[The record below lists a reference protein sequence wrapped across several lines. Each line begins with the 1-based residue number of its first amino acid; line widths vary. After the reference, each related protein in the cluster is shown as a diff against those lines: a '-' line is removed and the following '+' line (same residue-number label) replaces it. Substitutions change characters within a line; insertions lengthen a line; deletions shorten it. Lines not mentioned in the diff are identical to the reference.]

1 MIPTLLKPPDS
12 RPSPERSP
20 LDNRLLATLTDV
32 AYARLRPHLE
42 SVELALGSS
51 LYEPGSL
58 LRHAYFPTTSI
69 VSLLYVM
76 NDGGSAE
83 IAVVGND
90 GVVGTS
96 LFLGGGSTSS
106 RAIVQNA
113 GFAYRIKVPALMAE
127 FDLHGELQLLLLR
140 YTQALLTQM
149 VQTAACNRHHA
160 LDRQFCRWLL
170 LSLDRLP
177 SFELTM
183 TEKLMANMLG
193 VTVAQV
199 TTLADDL
206 QALGLLTHKGGQIR
220 VVDRAGLE
228 QKSCE
233 CYGVVKTETDRL
245 LPPRGALLTA
255 A

>member
-1 MIPTLLKPPDS
+1 MLKRAGTSVAREASPRDNLLLRALPDA
-12 RPSPERSP
+12 E
-20 LDNRLLATLTDV
+20 
-32 AYARLRPHLE
+32 YARLLPDLE
-42 SVELALGSS
+42 SVDMALGSV

-90 GVVGTS
+90 GIVGTS

-113 GFAYRIKVPALMAE
+113 GFAYRIKVQALMAE
-127 FDLHGELQLLLLR
+127 FDLHGELQLVLLR

-177 SFELTM
+177 SNELTM
-183 TEKLMANMLG
+183 TEKLIANMLG
-193 VTVAQV
+193 LTVDKV
-199 TTLADDL
+199 MTLA
-206 QALGLLTHKGGQIR
+206 
-220 VVDRAGLE
+220 
-228 QKSCE
+228 
-233 CYGVVKTETDRL
+233 
-245 LPPRGALLTA
+245 
-255 A
+255 

>member
-1 MIPTLLKPPDS
+1 
-12 RPSPERSP
+12 
-20 LDNRLLATLTDV
+20 
-32 AYARLRPHLE
+32 
-42 SVELALGSS
+42 
-51 LYEPGSL
+51 

-90 GVVGTS
+90 GIVGTS

-113 GFAYRIKVPALMAE
+113 GFAYRIKVQALMAE
-127 FDLHGELQLLLLR
+127 FDLHGELQLVLLR

-177 SFELTM
+177 SYELTM

-220 VVDRAGLE
+220 VVDRVGLE

-233 CYGVVKTETDRL
+233 CYGVVKTETDRPAPATRSL
-245 LPPRGALLTA
+245 FDGRLTA
-255 A
+255 HASRTGVPAGRKRHRPLDLPRLVGSESRRVLPVALRARQFGADH